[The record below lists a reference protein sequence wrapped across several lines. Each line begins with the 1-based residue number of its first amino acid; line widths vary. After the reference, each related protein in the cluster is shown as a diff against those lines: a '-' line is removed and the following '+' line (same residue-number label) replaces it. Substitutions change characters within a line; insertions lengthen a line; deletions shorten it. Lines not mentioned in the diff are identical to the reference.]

1 MNKKILSFLLGF
13 LFVFLIGIAYI
24 GYNYYNQEKILKE
37 EIHTLSH
44 KDLFKDNYK
53 IQIKT
58 INNYSEVESSIK
70 KYYREL
76 ANNAK
81 MIEENLTDKEIS
93 NIMTIDNFK
102 NDGTKFVKSQ
112 KLLKDAIEK
121 NDRAM
126 NNINTLCSKETI
138 KSYYTSKTNNRYY
151 LNLYKEL
158 LYNDNRIKALQETR
172 DEIKIVHDDLDS
184 FYQKEKEILTY
195 LANNDRHWEIK
206 NDELLFGVSDLAE
219 KYNKM
224 YKELLEITKKFNN
237 QDRKNLPSISS
248 L

>member
-13 LFVFLIGIAYI
+13 TFIFLIGIALI
-24 GYNYYNQEKILKE
+24 GYNYYNQEKILRE

-53 IQIKT
+53 IEIKT

-81 MIEENLTDKEIS
+81 MIEENLTDKEVS

-102 NDGTKFVKSQ
+102 NDGTKFEKSQ
-112 KLLKDAIEK
+112 KLISDAIEK

-138 KSYYTSKTNNRYY
+138 KNYYTAKTNKKYY

-158 LYNDNRIKALQETR
+158 LYNDKKIKKIQESR
-172 DEIKIVHDDLDS
+172 DEIQIIHDDLDS

-237 QDRKNLPSISS
+237 QDRKSLPSISS